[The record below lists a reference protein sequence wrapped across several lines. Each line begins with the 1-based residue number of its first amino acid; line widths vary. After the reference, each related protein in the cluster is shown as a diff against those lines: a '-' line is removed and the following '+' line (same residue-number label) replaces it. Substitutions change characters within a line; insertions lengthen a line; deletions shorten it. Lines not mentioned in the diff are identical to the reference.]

1 MSWNVFYSSK
11 AQDDLKAIYEYIAF
25 ELLAPDTAS
34 NQVKRI
40 MKSVKLLSEMPMR
53 YKLYDDEPWKSKKLR
68 CFSVNNYLVFFIP
81 KEEEKAVNIV
91 RIIYGGRDITQQLE
105 ETTEI

>member
-40 MKSVKLLSEMPMR
+40 MKSVKSLSEMPMR

-68 CFSVNNYLVFFIP
+68 CFLL
-81 KEEEKAVNIV
+81 
-91 RIIYGGRDITQQLE
+91 IITLYSLFRKKKKKLSI
-105 ETTEI
+105 